1 MHICDLIKNQE
12 TYRADAG
19 QTVLDVAKAMVARN
33 IGAVPVLRDGVLVG
47 IFSERDL
54 MKRVVVEGRQAD
66 STQVGEVMTSDPLVV
81 SPEETPENCMLLMRR
96 HGFRHLPICDGK
108 QLRGLVSLRD
118 LMLHDL
124 NEKDHEVRMMRAYIQ
139 SSPDADNGLGFA
151 W

>member
-66 STQVGEVMTSDPLVV
+66 TT
-81 SPEETPENCMLLMRR
+81 
-96 HGFRHLPICDGK
+96 
-108 QLRGLVSLRD
+108 
-118 LMLHDL
+118 
-124 NEKDHEVRMMRAYIQ
+124 
-139 SSPDADNGLGFA
+139 
-151 W
+151 

>member
-1 MHICDLIKNQE
+1 MHICDLIRNQE

-66 STQVGEVMTSDPLVV
+66 STRVAEVMTSDPLVV
-81 SPEETPENCMLLMRR
+81 SGGDSGELHAPDAAPRLSPSTHLRWQTTTR
-96 HGFRHLPICDGK
+96 TGFRCVISCCTISMK
-108 QLRGLVSLRD
+108 RITKS
-118 LMLHDL
+118 
-124 NEKDHEVRMMRAYIQ
+124 E
-139 SSPDADNGLGFA
+139 
-151 W
+151 